1 MKKFGLY
8 SPDGNRYAVLKKGLI
23 AMKITLILIL
33 FSTFNLLATGTYSQ
47 TARVSLKLNQTSV
60 KQVLKEIERSSE
72 FYFLYNNDLIDVER
86 KVDILASNEQISSVL
101 DRLFANQEAK
111 YAVYDRQIVISPT
124 DMKLPQDA
132 QRKIKGRVTDQTGAS
147 LPGVSVVVI
156 GTTNGTITDTDGN
169 YSLSNIPENASLQ
182 FSFVGMKAQTI
193 SVQGKQTID
202 VILEEDKLAIDEVIV
217 IGYGTAKRQ
226 DYTGSVSSLKM
237 ENSMVSLAPNLNALE
252 SLKGNVAGL
261 SIGATNTAG
270 GEPSMDIR
278 GQNSINGDNNPL
290 IVLDGVIYLGSLS
303 DINPNDIASYDILKD
318 AVSAAAYGSRSANG
332 IIAITTKKGVMGK
345 PVITFNTSAGVQTWQ
360 NQPEMMKGSEWISVV
375 NARNK
380 YADGTTTWMKA
391 GELANL
397 AAEKETNWLNEVT
410 RTGIIQDYQLAVSGA
425 AQNVNYYISTSYNEN
440 KGIVVGD
447 DFNRISI
454 LGKVNTTIT
463 NWLKIGVDGSFSRRD
478 YSGFAANVGEA
489 QSMSPYGVNYR
500 DELGNREKYPVTQS
514 AMNPMWGVNDNTREN
529 TDVRQNFRL
538 NAYAVIDIP
547 WVKGLSFRM
556 NMLTN
561 LDRTQSGNFTN
572 ENYYIKEGEG
582 LARYEPATVVGLLS
596 NANGNLLNSKTYS
609 YVFDNILNYKKTFGK
624 HSLEATLV
632 ATRDYTKYEII
643 NVTGSDFGANGNT
656 TLGMWG
662 LHKATV
668 QKVDLYVNNRDVN
681 SSQIGGFEKANIG
694 YLGRLSYS
702 FNDKYFFTSSY
713 RRDGASVFG
722 ADNKWADFASFGGAW
737 KISNETFLKNYKPLN
752 SLKVKLS
759 WGQNGNQGVGPYGT
773 LSTIA
778 NGTSGDVRYEYANA
792 QGKINYGLFQNAL
805 GNSGLGWESTD
816 TWNTGFESAWLNNR
830 LFIDI
835 DLYSSQT
842 RDQIFTRNIPVMTG
856 FKTIR
861 TSMGQVNNKGIE
873 FTLRSV
879 NVKTKDL
886 NWTTSVTYWKNDNKL
901 VKLYGEDKNGDGKED
916 DDISNSLFI
925 GKSLGA
931 IYGFEQDGIVQAT
944 DVDYIALTGAAPGAP
959 KYKDIDGVAGITAA
973 DRKILGYNKENFRLN
988 MSNSVSYKN
997 FEVYAMVTGTFG
1009 GNNNFLKSNTAAYM
1023 TSGTGRFNDN
1033 MTSKPYWTPE
1043 NKSNIYP
1050 SAYFTGDGRYQALQS
1065 RGFVRLQDVSLA
1077 YTFNQ
1082 PWVKAAN
1089 ISSLRVFFSAK
1100 NLATITNWFGGD
1112 PEMGTPVRENTFPV
1126 PSTYSIGANIS
1137 F

>member
-8 SPDGNRYAVLKKGLI
+8 SPDGNRCAVLKKGLI

-86 KVDILASNEQISSVL
+86 KVDILANNEQINSVL
-101 DRLFANQEAK
+101 DRLFANKEAK
-111 YAVYDRQIVISPT
+111 YAVYDRQIVISPI

-132 QRKIKGRVTDQTGAS
+132 QRKIKGKVTDQTGAS
-147 LPGVSVVVI
+147 LPGVSVVVT

-169 YSLSNIPENASLQ
+169 YSITNIPENATLQ

-193 SVQGKQTID
+193 AVQGKQTID
-202 VILEEDKLAIDEVIV
+202 VLLEEDKLAIDEVIV

-261 SIGATNTAG
+261 SIGATNSAG
-270 GEPSMDIR
+270 GQPSMDIR
-278 GQNSINGDNNPL
+278 GQNSISGSNDPL
-290 IVLDGVIYLGSLS
+290 VVLDGVIYLGSLG
-303 DINPNDIASYDILKD
+303 DINPNDIATFDILKD

-332 IIAITTKKGVMGK
+332 VIAITTKKGAIGK
-345 PVITFNTSAGVQTWQ
+345 PIITFNTSAGVQTWQ
-360 NQPEMMKGSEWISVV
+360 SQPQMMKGTEWISVV

-380 YADGTTTWMKA
+380 YAEGSTNWMKT

-397 AAEKETNWLNEVT
+397 AAGTETNWLDQVT
-410 RTGIIQDYQLAVSGA
+410 RTGVIQDYQIAVSGA
-425 AQNVNYYISTSYNEN
+425 TTNVNYYLSTSYNNN
-440 KGIVVGD
+440 KGIVNGD
-447 DFNRISI
+447 DFNRISL

-463 NWLKIGVDGSFSRRD
+463 NWLKIGIDGSYSRRD

-489 QSMSPYGVNYR
+489 QTMSPYGVNYR
-500 DELGNREKYPVTQS
+500 DELGNLEKYPYTQS
-514 AMNPMWGVNDNTREN
+514 SLNPMWGVQDGTRDNK
-529 TDVRQNFRL
+529 DVRNNFRL
-538 NAYAVIDIP
+538 NAYAVIDCP
-547 WVKGLSFRM
+547 WVKGLNYRL
-556 NMLTN
+556 NVLTN
-561 LDRTQSGNFTN
+561 LDQNQSGNFTN
-572 ENYYIKEGEG
+572 ENYFIKEGEG
-582 LARYEPATVVGLLS
+582 LARYTPAVVVGLLAG
-596 NANGNLLNSKTYS
+596 ANGNIDNNKTFS
-609 YVFDNILNYKKTFGK
+609 YVFDNILNYKNTFK
-624 HSLEATLV
+624 KQSIEATLV
-632 ATRDYTKYEII
+632 ATRDYRRYEQV
-643 NVTGSDFGANGNT
+643 NSTGSDFAANGNT
-656 TLGMWG
+656 TLGIWG
-662 LHKATV
+662 LAKATV
-668 QKVDLYVNNRDVN
+668 QKVNVNIDER
-681 SSQIGGFEKANIG
+681 ANIG

-702 FNDKYFFTSSY
+702 FNDKYFFTTSY

-722 ADNKWADFASFGGAW
+722 ANNKWADFAAFGGAW
-737 KISNETFLKNYKPLN
+737 KISNESFLKSFKPLN
-752 SLKVKLS
+752 SLKLKLS
-759 WGQNGNQGVGPYGT
+759 WGQNGNQGIGPYET
-773 LSTIA
+773 LSKIA
-778 NGTSGDVRYEYANA
+778 NGTSGGIRYEYSDA
-792 QGKINYGLFQNAL
+792 QGKINYGLFQNTL
-805 GNSGLGWESTD
+805 GNSDLGWETTE

-830 LFIDI
+830 LFVDF
-835 DLYSSQT
+835 DLYGSQT
-842 RDQIFTRNIPVMTG
+842 TNQIFTRNIPVMTG
-856 FKTIR
+856 FKTILA
-861 TSMGQVNNKGIE
+861 SMGQVNNSGIE
-873 FTLRSV
+873 LTIRSV

-886 NWTTSVTYWKNDNKL
+886 TWNTSVTYWKNSNKL
-901 VKLYGEDKNGDGKED
+901 VHLYGEDKNGDGKED

-959 KYKDIDGVAGITAA
+959 KYKDLDGVSGITSA
-973 DRKILGYNKENFRLN
+973 DRKILGYTMENFKLN
-988 MSNSVSYKN
+988 MSNTVSYKN
-997 FEVYAMVTGTFG
+997 FEFYAMVTGTFG
-1009 GNNNFLKSNTAAYM
+1009 GNNYFLKSNTAAYM

-1043 NKSNIYP
+1043 NTSNVYP

-1065 RGFVRLQDVSLA
+1065 RGFVRVQDVSLA
-1077 YTFNQ
+1077 YTFRQ
-1082 PWVKAAN
+1082 PWIKAAN
-1089 ISSLRVFFSAK
+1089 INSLKVFISAK
-1100 NLATITNWFGGD
+1100 NLATKTNWFGGD
-1112 PEMGTPVRENTFPV
+1112 PEMGTPVRANTFPV

>member
-1 MKKFGLY
+1 MKKFGFY
-8 SPDGNRYAVLKKGLI
+8 SPGGNRYAVLKKGLI

-86 KVDILASNEQISSVL
+86 KVDILANNEQINSVL

-132 QRKIKGRVTDQTGAS
+132 QRRIRGKVTDQTGAS
-147 LPGVSVVVI
+147 LPGVFVVLT

-169 YSLSNIPENASLQ
+169 YSITNIPENATLQ

-193 SVQGKQTID
+193 AVQGKQTID

-261 SIGATNTAG
+261 SIGATNSAG
-270 GEPSMDIR
+270 GQPSMDIR
-278 GQNSINGDNNPL
+278 GQNSISGSNDPL
-290 IVLDGVIYLGSLS
+290 VVLDGVIYLGSLG
-303 DINPNDIASYDILKD
+303 DINPNDIATFDILKD

-332 IIAITTKKGVMGK
+332 VIAITTKKGAIGK
-345 PVITFNTSAGVQTWQ
+345 PIITFNTSAGVQTWQ
-360 NQPEMMKGSEWISVV
+360 SQPQMMKGTEWISVV

-380 YADGTTTWMKA
+380 YAEGSTNWMKT

-397 AAEKETNWLNEVT
+397 AAGTETNWLDQVT
-410 RTGIIQDYQLAVSGA
+410 RTGVIQDYQIAVSGA
-425 AQNVNYYISTSYNEN
+425 TTNVNYYLSTSYNNN
-440 KGIVVGD
+440 KGIVNGD
-447 DFNRISI
+447 DFNRISL

-463 NWLKIGVDGSFSRRD
+463 NWLKIGIDGSYSRRD

-489 QSMSPYGVNYR
+489 QTMSPYGVNYR
-500 DELGNREKYPVTQS
+500 DDLGNLEKYPYTQS
-514 AMNPMWGVNDNTREN
+514 SLNPMWGVQDGTRDNR
-529 TDVRQNFRL
+529 DVRNNFRL
-538 NAYAVIDIP
+538 NAYAVVDCP
-547 WVKGLSFRM
+547 WVKGLNYRL
-556 NMLTN
+556 NVLTN
-561 LDRTQSGNFTN
+561 LDQNQSGNFTN
-572 ENYYIKEGEG
+572 ENYFIKEGEG
-582 LARYEPATVVGLLS
+582 LARYTPAVVVGLLAG
-596 NANGNLLNSKTYS
+596 ANGNLDNNKTFS
-609 YVFDNILNYKKTFGK
+609 YVFDNILNYKNTFKK
-624 HSLEATLV
+624 HSIEATLV
-632 ATRDYTKYEII
+632 ATRDYRRYEQV
-643 NVTGSDFGANGNT
+643 NSTGSDFAANGNT
-656 TLGMWG
+656 TLGIWG
-662 LHKATV
+662 LAKATV
-668 QKVDLYVNNRDVN
+668 QKVNVNIDER
-681 SSQIGGFEKANIG
+681 ANIG

-722 ADNKWADFASFGGAW
+722 ANNKWADFAAFGGAW
-737 KISNETFLKNYKPLN
+737 KISNESFLKSFKPLN
-752 SLKVKLS
+752 SLKLKLS
-759 WGQNGNQGVGPYGT
+759 WGQNGNQGIGPYET
-773 LSTIA
+773 LSKIA
-778 NGTSGDVRYEYANA
+778 NGTSGGIRYEYSDA
-792 QGKINYGLFQNAL
+792 QGKINYGLFQNTL
-805 GNSGLGWESTD
+805 GNSDLGWETTE

-830 LFIDI
+830 LFVDL
-835 DLYSSQT
+835 DLYGSQT
-842 RDQIFTRNIPVMTG
+842 TNQIFTRNIPVMTG
-856 FKTIR
+856 FKTILA
-861 TSMGQVNNKGIE
+861 SMGQVNNTGLELTI
-873 FTLRSV
+873 RSV

-886 NWTTSVTYWKNDNKL
+886 TWNSSVTYWKNSNKL
-901 VKLYGEDKNGDGKED
+901 VHLYGEDKNGDGKED

-959 KYKDIDGVAGITAA
+959 KYKDLDGVAGITSA
-973 DRKILGYNKENFRLN
+973 DRKILGYTMENFKLN
-988 MSNSVSYKN
+988 MSNTVSYKN
-997 FEVYAMVTGTFG
+997 FEFYAMVTGTFG
-1009 GNNNFLKSNTAAYM
+1009 GNNYFLKSNTAAYM

-1043 NKSNIYP
+1043 NNSNVYP

-1065 RGFVRLQDVSLA
+1065 RGFVRVQDVSLA
-1077 YTFNQ
+1077 YTFRQ
-1082 PWVKAAN
+1082 PWIKAAN
-1089 ISSLRVFFSAK
+1089 INSLKVFISAK
-1100 NLATITNWFGGD
+1100 NLATKTNWFGGD
-1112 PEMGTPVRENTFPV
+1112 PEMGTPVRANTFPV

>member
-8 SPDGNRYAVLKKGLI
+8 SPDGDRYAVLKKGLI

-86 KVDILASNEQISSVL
+86 KVDILANNEQISSVL

-111 YAVYDRQIVISPT
+111 YAVYDRQIVISPI

-132 QRKIKGRVTDQTGAS
+132 RKIKGKVTDQTGSS

-169 YSLSNIPENASLQ
+169 YSLTNIPENASLQ
-182 FSFVGMKAQTI
+182 YSFVGMKAQTI
-193 SVQGKQTID
+193 SIQGKQTID
-202 VILEEDKLAIDEVIV
+202 VVLEEDKLAIDEVIV

-237 ENSMVSLAPNLNALE
+237 ENSMVALAPNLNALE
-252 SLKGNVAGL
+252 SLKGSVAGL
-261 SIGATNTAG
+261 SIGATNSAG
-270 GEPSMDIR
+270 GQPTMDIR
-278 GQNSINGDNNPL
+278 GQNSISGSNDPL
-290 IVLDGVIYLGSLS
+290 IVLDGVIYLGSLG
-303 DINPNDIASYDILKD
+303 DINPNDIATYDILKD

-332 IIAITTKKGVMGK
+332 VIAITTKKGAIGK
-345 PVITFNTSAGVQTWQ
+345 PIITFNASSGVQSWQ
-360 NQPEMMKGSEWISVV
+360 NQPQMMKGAEWITVV

-380 YADGTTTWMKA
+380 YAEGSTNWMKT

-397 AAEKETNWLNEVT
+397 AAGTETNWLDQVT
-410 RTGIIQDYQLAVSGA
+410 RTGVIQDYQLAVSGA
-425 AQNVNYYISTSYNEN
+425 TQNVNYYLSTSYNNN
-440 KGIVVGD
+440 KGIVKGD
-447 DFNRISI
+447 DFNRISL

-463 NWLKIGVDGSFSRRD
+463 SWLKIGIDGSFSRRD
-478 YSGFAANVGEA
+478 YSGFAADIGAA
-489 QSMSPYGVNYR
+489 QTMSPYGVNYR
-500 DELGNREKYPVTQS
+500 DDLGHLEKYPYTQS
-514 AMNPMWGVNDNTREN
+514 SINPMWGVQDGTRDNK
-529 TDVRQNFRL
+529 DVRNNFRL
-538 NAYAVIDIP
+538 NAYAVVDVP
-547 WVKGLSFRM
+547 WVKGLNYRL
-556 NMLTN
+556 NVLTN
-561 LDRTQSGNFTN
+561 LDQNQAGNFTN
-572 ENYYIKEGEG
+572 ENYFIKEGEG
-582 LARYEPATVVGLLS
+582 LARYSPATVVGLLAS
-596 NANGNLLNSKTYS
+596 ANGNVDNNKTFS
-609 YVFDNILNYKKTFGK
+609 YVIDNILNYKNTFKK
-624 HSLEATLV
+624 HSIEATLV
-632 ATRDYTKYEII
+632 ATRDYRRYEQV
-643 NVTGSDFGANGNT
+643 NSTGSDFAANGNT

-662 LHKATV
+662 LAKATV
-668 QKVDLYVNNRDVN
+668 QKVNMNIDER
-681 SSQIGGFEKANIG
+681 ANIG

-702 FNDKYFFTSSY
+702 FNDKYFFTTSY

-722 ADNKWADFASFGGAW
+722 ANNKWADFAAFGGAW
-737 KISNETFLKNYKPLN
+737 KISNESFLKSYKPLN
-752 SLKVKLS
+752 NLKLKFS
-759 WGQNGNQGVGPYGT
+759 WGQNGNQGIGPYAT

-778 NGTSGDVRYEYANA
+778 NGTSGGVRYEYSDA

-805 GNSGLGWESTD
+805 GNSDLGWETTE

-830 LFIDI
+830 LFIDMDI
-835 DLYSSQT
+835 YSSQT
-842 RDQIFTRNIPVMTG
+842 TNQIFTRNIPVMTG
-856 FKTIR
+856 FRTILA
-861 TSMGQVNNKGIE
+861 SMGQVNNSGVE
-873 FTLRSV
+873 LTLRSV

-886 NWTTSVTYWKNDNKL
+886 TWSTSVTYWKNRNKL
-901 VKLYGEDKNGDGKED
+901 VHLYGEDKNGDGKED
-916 DDISNSLFI
+916 DDVANSLFI

-959 KYKDIDGVAGITAA
+959 KYKDLDGVAGITSA
-973 DRKILGYNKENFRLN
+973 DRKILGYAKENFKLN
-988 MSNSVSYKN
+988 MSNTVSYKN
-997 FEVYAMVTGTFG
+997 FELYAMVTGSFG
-1009 GNNNFLKSNTAAYM
+1009 GNNYFLKSNTAAYM

-1033 MTSKPYWTPE
+1033 MTSKPYWTPD
-1043 NKSNIYP
+1043 NKSNVYP

-1065 RGFVRLQDVSLA
+1065 RGFVRVQDVSLA
-1077 YTFNQ
+1077 YTFRQ

-1089 ISSLRVFFSAK
+1089 INSLKVFISAK
-1100 NLATITNWFGGD
+1100 NLATKTNWFGGD
-1112 PEMGTPVRENTFPV
+1112 PEVGTPVRENTFPV

>member
-86 KVDILASNEQISSVL
+86 KVDILATNEQISSVL

-132 QRKIKGRVTDQTGAS
+132 QRKIKGKVTDQTGAS
-147 LPGVSVVVI
+147 LPGVAVVVT
-156 GTTNGTITDTDGN
+156 GTTNGTITDNDGN
-169 YSLSNIPENASLQ
+169 YSMTNIPENASLQ

-202 VILEEDKLAIDEVIV
+202 VVLEEENLTVDEVIV

-278 GQNSINGDNNPL
+278 GQNSISGNNNPL
-290 IVLDGVIYLGSLS
+290 IVLDGVIYLGNLG

-318 AVSAAAYGSRSANG
+318 AVSAAAYGSRSSNG
-332 IIAITTKKGVMGK
+332 VIAITTKKGAIGK
-345 PVITFNTSAGVQTWQ
+345 PIITFNTSAGVQSWQ
-360 NQPEMMKGSEWISVV
+360 NQPQMMKGTEWISVV

-380 YADGTTTWMKA
+380 YADGSTNWMKT

-397 AAEKETNWLNEVT
+397 AAGTETNWLDQVT
-410 RTGIIQDYQLAVSGA
+410 RTGVIQDYQLAVSGA
-425 AQNVNYYISTSYNEN
+425 TQNVNYYLSTSYNNN
-440 KGIVVGD
+440 KGIVKGD
-447 DFNRISI
+447 DFNRISL

-463 NWLKIGVDGSFSRRD
+463 SWLKIGLDGSYSRRD

-489 QSMSPYGVNYR
+489 QIMSPYGVNYR
-500 DELGNREKYPVTQS
+500 DDLGNLEKYPYTQS
-514 AMNPMWGVNDNTREN
+514 ATNPMWGVQDGTRDNK
-529 TDVRQNFRL
+529 DVRNNFRL
-538 NAYAVIDIP
+538 NAYAVIDVP
-547 WVKGLSFRM
+547 WVKGLNYRL
-556 NMLTN
+556 NVLTN
-561 LDRTQSGNFTN
+561 LDQNQSGNFTN
-572 ENYYIKEGEG
+572 ENFYIKEGEG
-582 LARYEPATVVGLLS
+582 LERYSPATVVGLLTS
-596 NANGNLLNSKTYS
+596 ANGNIDNNKTFS
-609 YVFDNILNYKKTFGK
+609 YVLDNILNYKNTFKK
-624 HSLEATLV
+624 HSIEATLV
-632 ATRDYTKYEII
+632 ATRDYLRYEQV
-643 NVTGSDFGANGNT
+643 NSSGSDFAANGNT
-656 TLGMWG
+656 TLGVWG
-662 LHKATV
+662 LAKATV
-668 QKVDLYVNNRDVN
+668 QKVNVNINER
-681 SSQIGGFEKANIG
+681 ANIG

-702 FNDKYFFTSSY
+702 FNDKYFVTSSY

-722 ADNKWADFASFGGAW
+722 ANNKWADFAAFGGAW
-737 KISNETFLKNYKPLN
+737 KISNETFLKSYKPLN

-759 WGQNGNQGVGPYGT
+759 WGQNGSQGVGPYGT

-778 NGTSGDVRYEYANA
+778 NGTSGGIRYEYSDA
-792 QGKINYGLFQNAL
+792 QGKINYGLFQNTL
-805 GNSGLGWESTD
+805 GNADIGWESTS

-830 LFIDI
+830 LFVDV

-842 RDQIFTRNIPVMTG
+842 MDQIFTRNIPVMTG
-856 FKTIR
+856 FKTIKA
-861 TSMGQVNNKGIE
+861 SMGQVDNKGIE
-873 FTLRSV
+873 ITLRSV
-879 NVKTKDL
+879 NIKTKDL
-886 NWTTSVTYWKNDNKL
+886 TWNTSVTYWKNNNKL
-901 VKLYGEDKNGDGKED
+901 VHLYGEDKNGDGKED
-916 DDISNSLFI
+916 DDIANSRFI

-931 IYGFEQDGIVQAT
+931 IYGYEQDGIVQAT
-944 DVDYIALTGAAPGAP
+944 DVDYIALTGAAVGAP
-959 KYKDIDGVAGITAA
+959 KYKDLDGVAGITAA
-973 DRKILGYNKENFRLN
+973 DRKILGYDKENFKLN
-988 MSNSVSYKN
+988 MSNTVSYKN
-997 FEVYAMVTGTFG
+997 FEFYAMVTGSFG
-1009 GNNNFLKSNTAAYM
+1009 GNNYFLKSNTAAYM

-1043 NKSNIYP
+1043 NKSNVYP
-1050 SAYFTGDGRYQALQS
+1050 SAYFTGDGRYLALQS
-1065 RGFVRLQDVSLA
+1065 RGFVRVQDVSLA
-1077 YTFNQ
+1077 YTFRQ
-1082 PWVKAAN
+1082 PWVKAASIN
-1089 ISSLRVFFSAK
+1089 SLKVFISAK
-1100 NLATITNWFGGD
+1100 NLATKTNWFGGD
-1112 PEMGTPVRENTFPV
+1112 PETGTPVRDNTFPV

>member
-1 MKKFGLY
+1 MKKFGFY
-8 SPDGNRYAVLKKGLI
+8 SPGGNRYAVLKKGLI

-86 KVDILASNEQISSVL
+86 KVDILANNEQINSVL

-132 QRKIKGRVTDQTGAS
+132 QRRIRGKVTDQTGAS
-147 LPGVSVVVI
+147 LPGVSVVLT

-169 YSLSNIPENASLQ
+169 YSITNIPENATLQ

-193 SVQGKQTID
+193 AVQGKQTID

-261 SIGATNTAG
+261 SIGATNSAG
-270 GEPSMDIR
+270 GQPSMDIR
-278 GQNSINGDNNPL
+278 GQNSISGSNDPL
-290 IVLDGVIYLGSLS
+290 VVLDGVIYLGSLG
-303 DINPNDIASYDILKD
+303 DINPNDIATFDILKD

-332 IIAITTKKGVMGK
+332 VIAITTKKGAIGK
-345 PVITFNTSAGVQTWQ
+345 PIITFNTSAGVQTWQ
-360 NQPEMMKGSEWISVV
+360 SQPQMMKGTEWISVV

-380 YADGTTTWMKA
+380 YAEGSTNWMKT

-397 AAEKETNWLNEVT
+397 AAGTETNWLDQVT
-410 RTGIIQDYQLAVSGA
+410 RTGVIQDYQIAVSGA
-425 AQNVNYYISTSYNEN
+425 TTNVNYYLSTSYNNN
-440 KGIVVGD
+440 KGIVNGD
-447 DFNRISI
+447 DFNRISL

-463 NWLKIGVDGSFSRRD
+463 NWLKIGIDGSYSRRD

-489 QSMSPYGVNYR
+489 QTMSPYGVNYR
-500 DELGNREKYPVTQS
+500 DDLGNLEKYPYTQS
-514 AMNPMWGVNDNTREN
+514 SLNPMWGVQDGTRDNR
-529 TDVRQNFRL
+529 DVRNNFRL
-538 NAYAVIDIP
+538 NAYAVVDCP
-547 WVKGLSFRM
+547 WVKGLNYRL
-556 NMLTN
+556 NVLTN
-561 LDRTQSGNFTN
+561 LDQNQSGNFTN
-572 ENYYIKEGEG
+572 ENYFIKEGEG
-582 LARYEPATVVGLLS
+582 LARYTPAVVVGLLAG
-596 NANGNLLNSKTYS
+596 ANGNLDNNKTFS
-609 YVFDNILNYKKTFGK
+609 YVFDNILNYKNTFKK
-624 HSLEATLV
+624 HSIEATLV
-632 ATRDYTKYEII
+632 ATRDYRRYEQV
-643 NVTGSDFGANGNT
+643 NSTGSDFAANGNT
-656 TLGMWG
+656 TLGIWG
-662 LHKATV
+662 LAKATV
-668 QKVDLYVNNRDVN
+668 QKVNVNIDER
-681 SSQIGGFEKANIG
+681 ANIG

-722 ADNKWADFASFGGAW
+722 ANNKWADFAAFGGAW
-737 KISNETFLKNYKPLN
+737 KISNESFLKSFKPLN
-752 SLKVKLS
+752 SLKLKLS
-759 WGQNGNQGVGPYGT
+759 WGQNGNQGIGPYET
-773 LSTIA
+773 LSKIA
-778 NGTSGDVRYEYANA
+778 NGTSGGIRYEYSDA
-792 QGKINYGLFQNAL
+792 QGKINYGLFQNTL
-805 GNSGLGWESTD
+805 GNSDLGWETTE

-830 LFIDI
+830 LFVDL
-835 DLYSSQT
+835 DLYGSQT
-842 RDQIFTRNIPVMTG
+842 TNQIFTRNIPVMTG
-856 FKTIR
+856 FKTILA
-861 TSMGQVNNKGIE
+861 SMGQVNNTGLELTI
-873 FTLRSV
+873 RSV

-886 NWTTSVTYWKNDNKL
+886 TWNSSVTYWKNSNKL
-901 VKLYGEDKNGDGKED
+901 VHLYGEDKNGDGKED

-959 KYKDIDGVAGITAA
+959 KYKDLDGVAGITSA
-973 DRKILGYNKENFRLN
+973 DRKILGYTMENFKLN
-988 MSNSVSYKN
+988 MSNTVSYKN
-997 FEVYAMVTGTFG
+997 FEFYAMVTGTFG
-1009 GNNNFLKSNTAAYM
+1009 GNNYFLKSNTAAYM

-1043 NKSNIYP
+1043 NNSNVYP

-1065 RGFVRLQDVSLA
+1065 RGFVRVQDVSLA
-1077 YTFNQ
+1077 YTFRQ
-1082 PWVKAAN
+1082 PWIKAAN
-1089 ISSLRVFFSAK
+1089 INSLKVFISAK
-1100 NLATITNWFGGD
+1100 NLATKTNWFGGD
-1112 PEMGTPVRENTFPV
+1112 PEMGTPVRANTFPV